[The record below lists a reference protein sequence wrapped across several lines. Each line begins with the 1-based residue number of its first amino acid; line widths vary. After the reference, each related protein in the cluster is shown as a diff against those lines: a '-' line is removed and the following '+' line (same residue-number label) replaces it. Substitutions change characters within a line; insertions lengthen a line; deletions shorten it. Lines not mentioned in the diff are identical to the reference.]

1 MTEWV
6 GWWMDAGEQQY
17 MDMRG
22 IETIVQKY
30 GNQGSS
36 ESCAGGACVVQ
47 IAVFGKIT
55 KLCLTMAPMGM
66 FLTYHR

>member
-6 GWWMDAGEQQY
+6 GWWMDAGEQKY

-22 IETIVQKY
+22 IETIVQKH

-47 IAVFGKIT
+47 IAG
-55 KLCLTMAPMGM
+55 LL
-66 FLTYHR
+66 YSRR